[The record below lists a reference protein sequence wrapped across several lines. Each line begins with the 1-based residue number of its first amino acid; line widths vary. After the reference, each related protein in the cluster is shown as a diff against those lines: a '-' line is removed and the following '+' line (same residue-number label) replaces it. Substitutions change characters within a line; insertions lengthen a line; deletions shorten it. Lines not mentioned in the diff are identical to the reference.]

1 MGRHDRIRSRSGALA
16 RRRVALADA
25 SIYAHTVKQGSSAYA
40 VCLLA
45 RRQAGLSQRA
55 LACATGVSP
64 STIARIEK
72 GRMEP
77 TVALLTRLVEA
88 CGLELRMIIANPRMA
103 TRGLSPL
110 SVEDRLG
117 ENHALAELFL
127 LGEQHRS
134 R

>member
-1 MGRHDRIRSRSGALA
+1 
-16 RRRVALADA
+16 
-25 SIYAHTVKQGSSAYA
+25 VKQGSSAYA

-45 RRQAGLSQRA
+45 RREAGLSQRA
-55 LACATGVSP
+55 LAAATGVSP

-88 CGLELRMIIANPRMA
+88 CGLELRMSVAKPRLA
-103 TRGLSPL
+103 ARDLPPL
-110 SVEDRLG
+110 SVEDRLR
-117 ENHALAELFL
+117 ENDGLAALFL
-127 LGEQHRS
+127 VGEQHRA

>member
-1 MGRHDRIRSRSGALA
+1 MGGP
-16 RRRVALADA
+16 A
-25 SIYAHTVKQGSSAYA
+25 SIYAYRVKQASSAYA
-40 VCLLA
+40 ICLLA

-55 LACATGVSP
+55 LATATGVSP

-88 CGLELRMIIANPRMA
+88 CGLELRMTVAKPRLPA
-103 TRGLSPL
+103 RDPSLLSP
-110 SVEDRLG
+110 EDQLR
-117 ENHALAELFL
+117 ENESLTALFL
-127 LGEQHRS
+127 IGEQHRA

>member
-1 MGRHDRIRSRSGALA
+1 MRH
-16 RRRVALADA
+16 
-25 SIYAHTVKQGSSAYA
+25 GSTAYA
-40 VCLLA
+40 ICLLA

-55 LACATGVSP
+55 LAAATEVSP

-88 CGLELRMIIANPRMA
+88 CGLELRMSVAKPRLPA
-103 TRGLSPL
+103 RDPSPL
-110 SVEDRLG
+110 SVEDRLR
-117 ENHALAELFL
+117 ENDRLAALFL
-127 LGEQHRS
+127 LGEQHRT

>member
-1 MGRHDRIRSRSGALA
+1 MKH
-16 RRRVALADA
+16 
-25 SIYAHTVKQGSSAYA
+25 GSAAYA

-55 LACATGVSP
+55 LAAATKVSP

-77 TVALLTRLVEA
+77 TVALLTRIVEA
-88 CGLELRMIIANPRMA
+88 CGLELRMSVEMPRLA
-103 TRGLSPL
+103 TRARPPL
-110 SVEDRLG
+110 SVEDRLR
-117 ENHALAELFL
+117 ENDGLAALFL
-127 LGEQHRS
+127 VGEQHRA